1 MKFEP
6 TNRHI
11 QIIPIE
17 EEKKES
23 DLAIVL
29 PDDYKE
35 PLSPY
40 LLCEVVACAKDS
52 KFRLTG
58 DNTTKIVV
66 ERRMLHKIEI
76 NNEAIYLILDNYVFG
91 SIKE

>member
-40 LLCEVVACAKDS
+40 LFCEVVACAKDS

-58 DNTTKIVV
+58 DNATKIIV

-76 NNEAIYLILDNYVFG
+76 NDETIYLILDNYVFG
-91 SIKE
+91 SVKE

>member
-17 EEKKES
+17 ENKEES
-23 DLAIVL
+23 DIAIVL
-29 PDDYKE
+29 PSDYKE

-40 LLCEVVACAKDS
+40 LICEVVACAKDS

-58 DNTTKIVV
+58 DNKTKIIV
-66 ERRMLHKIEI
+66 ERRMLHKIDVNDET
-76 NNEAIYLILDNYVFG
+76 IYLILDNYVFG